1 MVVGG
6 GESVVAQ
13 YKRQAEQIESLR
25 AEFED
30 SEGEK
35 RKRLEEIS
43 NIEESW
49 LPSLRKHIAD
59 VNASFSGGMS
69 EMGFC
74 GEVGLREVREDAED
88 PESAFDYERFAID
101 IRVSHSCRVVLLC
114 DAWQQR
120 ALWWY

>member
-49 LPSLRKHIAD
+49 LPSLRCCCHAALPSVTRRRATGVACHTRQCHMLKLCRGQ
-59 VNASFSGGMS
+59 GGMV
-69 EMGFC
+69 MKMRTILFYT
-74 GEVGLREVREDAED
+74 
-88 PESAFDYERFAID
+88 P
-101 IRVSHSCRVVLLC
+101 
-114 DAWQQR
+114 
-120 ALWWY
+120 

>member
-49 LPSLRKHIAD
+49 LPSLRKVRNSD
-59 VNASFSGGMS
+59 WNSGK
-69 EMGFC
+69 
-74 GEVGLREVREDAED
+74 
-88 PESAFDYERFAID
+88 FDGY
-101 IRVSHSCRVVLLC
+101 LC
-114 DAWQQR
+114 EILACLTEIFDSTSPTSTPRSPA
-120 ALWWY
+120 A